1 MQRRALESRIGVS
14 RIQCPQEPGGNIA
27 VGGKAPPQ
35 RGAEPRTKSAGR
47 DEKKTAFSKVLA
59 GELATRSEGTGPSK
73 KAAGVAFSAHAQSRL
88 NERNITLSPDHL
100 QRLDHGV
107 QLADSKGSVN
117 TLVLMDDTVFIVNVK
132 NRKVITAIAR
142 DGTVDNVFTQID
154 SATIV

>member
-1 MQRRALESRIGVS
+1 MRPEELELRT
-14 RIQCPQEPGGNIA
+14 RLQPLR
-27 VGGKAPPQ
+27 PPQ
-35 RGAEPRTKSAGR
+35 QGPGSGTKSVDRA
-47 DEKKTAFSKVLA
+47 EKKNAFSKVLA
-59 GELATRSEGTGPSK
+59 GELATKSEGTGPSK
-73 KAAGVAFSAHAQSRL
+73 KTVGVAFSAHAQSRL

-107 QLADSKGSVN
+107 QLADRKGSVN